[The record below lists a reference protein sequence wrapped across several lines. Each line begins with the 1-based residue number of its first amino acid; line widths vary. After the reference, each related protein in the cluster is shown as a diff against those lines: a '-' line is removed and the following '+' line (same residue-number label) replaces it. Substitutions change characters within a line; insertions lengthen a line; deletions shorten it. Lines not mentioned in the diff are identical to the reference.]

1 MKFWSEC
8 TQKLEAKLS
17 QEEFNTWIKP
27 LKADINNNNLEI
39 SAPNDFVL
47 TYVRD
52 NLGQIIENLVNTT
65 DNTLNVKFKT
75 LDKSTFVEK
84 LNVTEENTPGLVKS
98 FTFDAFVEGKSNHMA
113 LAAAKASRSKPKRR
127 LQPSCLYMV
136 VSA

>member
-1 MKFWSEC
+1 MLSTENTYAYPVDILLVFVRLTFLLEVCELKFWSEC

-52 NLGQIIENLVNTT
+52 NLGQIIESLVNTT

-84 LNVTEENTPGLVKS
+84 LNVCLLYTS
-98 FTFDAFVEGKSNHMA
+98 
-113 LAAAKASRSKPKRR
+113 
-127 LQPSCLYMV
+127 PSPRDRG
-136 VSA
+136 